1 MFFKVQAKCGHV
13 GRNNYIVKQFFVRAD
28 SAKLAAKYIRRAPRV
43 KHHHKDAI
51 ISVEKIDYEEYVQGV
66 IKNQGDPYFN
76 VYNTSDQK
84 RVPIEDIIRE
94 EDVGE
99 KMVRQ
104 VRYKLKKWKII
115 EDEAKKMVSGVCYG

>member
-1 MFFKVQAKCGHV
+1 MFFEVQAKCGHV
-13 GRNNYIVKQFFVRAD
+13 GRNNYVVKKFYVKAD

-51 ISVEKIDYEEYVQGV
+51 ISVEQIGYEEYVQGV
-66 IKNQGDPYFN
+66 IKNQEDPYFN

-84 RVPIEDIIRE
+84 RVVVEDILLE

-99 KMVRQ
+99 EIVRQ
-104 VRYKLKKWKII
+104 VHYKLKKWKII
-115 EDEAKKMVSGVCYG
+115 EDEAKKMILGVCYG